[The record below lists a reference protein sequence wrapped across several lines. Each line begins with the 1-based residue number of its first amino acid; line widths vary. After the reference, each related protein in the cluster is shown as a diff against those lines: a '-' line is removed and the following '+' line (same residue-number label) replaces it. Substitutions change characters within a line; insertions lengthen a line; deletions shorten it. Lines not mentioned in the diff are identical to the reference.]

1 MSIEGA
7 AAWSAAMAC
16 CTSRDGVL
24 SIDVPAAVVLAQA
37 LDQTLPAWATLALIT
52 AIAEGAA
59 HAMRKQS
66 ETGSH

>member
-24 SIDVPAAVVLAQA
+24 SIDVPAAVTLGRE
-37 LDQTLPAWATLALIT
+37 LDNTLPAWATLALIT
-52 AIAEGAA
+52 AIAEGVADT
-59 HAMRKQS
+59 MRRRH
-66 ETGSH
+66 ETTRS